1 MNTLS
6 AYGRTLDPSRR
17 GSRAPFGLGTPTGF
31 LPIRAP
37 GAAGIANRADSI
49 VPPASTLPHPACDT
63 LPGRPCRHPLADFR
77 QNEVLAQV
85 EDMVK
90 GRFDAIAPALRAI
103 AAIQHEGDFVARA
116 QAIALERLGFELPE
130 TLLDDA
136 WVSGLDMKRLYAH
149 CVFRGVVLAAEH
161 FSAEHQRQREAA
173 LDARNFFLDCGFHA
187 VDVSPCADGRLKG
200 LLPYVLR
207 VPMSDLVTRK
217 SYAGAM
223 FDVEANIRHWMDTE
237 LRRFREGFPVTADAG
252 TRYLKIAVYHTSSS
266 DARHEGCAAHG
277 SNERDAA
284 ESALTRLNEF
294 RQAIQNSFCC
304 GASVDILLIG
314 VDTDTDAIKIHVPD
328 GRGDLSLYRL
338 VDNAE
343 VYRNTLGLSPDA
355 GRLAVYDAI
364 QRAPQASGWSGGQGE
379 PHDGIRRLIA
389 NLMIQNLSQIE
400 YVGERHGGR
409 YPDIGH
415 AERFIVVGDGF
426 EEVQMRN
433 VTYYAHLHTVEEGAA
448 DLDVGVQIFTK
459 LNVAHGLP
467 IPVAIHYRYDGNVPG
482 ARRRMAT
489 KCRRIKA
496 AIEARYPQLVAKDL
510 LVSSMSV
517 QDRPVG
523 SPIEPV
529 DEERP

>member
-1 MNTLS
+1 MNTRG
-6 AYGRTLDPSRR
+6 AYGRTLEPSRR
-17 GSRAPFGLGTPTGF
+17 GPRAPFGLGTSHGA
-31 LPIRAP
+31 LLLRAP
-37 GAAGIANRADSI
+37 AR
-49 VPPASTLPHPACDT
+49 VPPAQQRNAPPAADLPHPACST
-63 LPGRPCRHPLADFR
+63 LPGKPCRHPLAD
-77 QNEVLAQV
+77 LARNAALAAV
-85 EDMVK
+85 EDQVK
-90 GRFDAIAPALRAI
+90 GRFDAIVPALRHI
-103 AAIQHEGDFVARA
+103 AAIQHEADFVSRA
-116 QAIALERLGFELPE
+116 QTIAVERLDFELPE

-136 WVSGLDMKRLYAH
+136 WVSGLDMKQLYAH
-149 CVFRGVVLAAEH
+149 CVFRGIVSAADRFAAEQ
-161 FSAEHQRQREAA
+161 QRQQEAA

-207 VPMSDLVTRK
+207 VPMSDLLTRK
-217 SYAGAM
+217 SYAGAL
-223 FDVEANIRHWMDTE
+223 FDVEANIRHWMETE

-266 DARHEGCAAHG
+266 APRHEGCAAHG

-284 ESALTRLNEF
+284 EAALTRLNEF
-294 RQAIQNSFCC
+294 RRAIENSFCC
-304 GASVDILLIG
+304 GASVDILLLG

-328 GRGDLSLYRL
+328 AAGELSLYRF
-338 VDNAE
+338 VDNAV
-343 VYRNTLGLSPDA
+343 VYRDTLGLEPDA

-364 QRAPQASGWSGGQGE
+364 QRAPRASGWSGGNGE
-379 PHDGIRRLIA
+379 PHEGMRRLIA
-389 NLMIQNLSQIE
+389 NLLIQNLSQIE

-448 DLDVGVQIFTK
+448 DLDVGVKIFTK
-459 LNVAHGLP
+459 LNVRHGLP

-482 ARRRMAT
+482 ARDRMVA

-496 AIEARYPQLVAKDL
+496 AIEARYPQLIAKDL
-510 LVSSMSV
+510 LVSAMSV
-517 QDRPVG
+517 QNKPVG

-529 DEERP
+529 VEERA